1 MNEVRSNVLYVCN
14 VSILTAVCVQWSRD
28 LHAQRCYSLW
38 WLGTQRCA
46 QHLWN
51 VSGLFV
57 QCQGRPQGGGGGGA
71 TGAFCPGPHGGPPEY
86 LFKRLIYSNRAVRSK
101 YSNRAVHFLKFFFGL
116 QLTAWV
122 KV

>member
-1 MNEVRSNVLYVCN
+1 MHKDATHYGGWEHRDVHNIYGMFQVCLYSVR
-14 VSILTAVCVQWSRD
+14 AAHR
-28 LHAQRCYSLW
+28 
-38 WLGTQRCA
+38 
-46 QHLWN
+46 
-51 VSGLFV
+51 
-57 QCQGRPQGGGGGGA
+57 GGGGGGGGELGHFA
-71 TGAFCPGPHGGPPEY
+71 PGPRRPHEGPPEY